1 MSVNRQW
8 TEVST
13 VGDLLVRSAHL
24 YPDREALVLP
34 GSRYSFAE
42 LHDRSRQVARGL
54 VGLGVRPGDRV
65 GLLAP
70 NTVDYV
76 EAFFGISMIGA
87 VVVPLNAR
95 HKAAELGWIVD
106 NGDLVTLLTAADVD
120 QYVDFAEV
128 LRTGLPSLAS
138 ATDPRR
144 LDLAEA
150 PALRAAVLLRGAAQ
164 QGFLDRAAFDEL
176 SGSVEA
182 GAVDE
187 LRRRVR
193 IRDVA
198 AMLYTSGTTAN
209 PKGCMLSHE
218 AMTRGPVDRARFR
231 LGHGGLGTG
240 EHDVTWAAGP
250 LFHIA
255 ALAPFL
261 GSVGTGGTFLTDVYF
276 EPGRALD
283 LLARERAT
291 VAFPWFPATMQPMLD
306 HPSFEPAA
314 LASLRSMFLIGPSV
328 LLERV
333 QGALPDCEL
342 VAACGMT
349 ETAGIYAISDREDT
363 VELRATAQ
371 GKPTPGVEVRIIDIE
386 TGEDVGPGV
395 VGEILVRGYNVME
408 GYYRDPE
415 KTAASLDED
424 RWLHTGD
431 LYSWTPEGQVVFH
444 GRLKDML
451 KVGGENVA
459 AIEVESFV
467 ARHPAVLCVEVV
479 GAPDPRLDEVPVAFV
494 EVRPGHAVTEA
505 ELIEFCQGKIARYKV
520 PRAVRFVEPGTWPM
534 SATKIN
540 KRALRARLAEQPL
553 AQPEPAR

>member
-1 MSVNRQW
+1 MSVNGQW
-8 TEVST
+8 AEVST

-34 GSRYSFAE
+34 GSRYTFAE
-42 LHDRSRQVARGL
+42 LHDRARQVARGL
-54 VGLGVRPGDRV
+54 VGLGVKPGDRV

-76 EAFFGISMIGA
+76 EAFFGISLTGA

-106 NGDLVTLLTAADVD
+106 NGDLVALLTTADED

-128 LRTGLPSLAS
+128 LRTGLPSLA
-138 ATDPRR
+138 AAMDPRR

-150 PALRAAVLLRGAAQ
+150 PALRAAVLLSGAAQ
-164 QGFLDRAAFDEL
+164 PGFLDRAAFDEL
-176 SGSVEA
+176 AESVAPGE
-182 GAVDE
+182 VDE
-187 LRRRVR
+187 LGRRVR
-193 IRDVA
+193 VRDVA

-240 EHDVTWAAGP
+240 DRDVTWAAGP

-261 GSVGTGGTFLTDVYF
+261 GSVSTGGTFLTDVYF

-283 LLARERAT
+283 LLAGERAT

-306 HPSFEPAA
+306 HPAFEPAA

-333 QGALPDCEL
+333 QDALPECEL

-349 ETAGIYAISDREDT
+349 ETAGIYAISDREDS

-371 GKPTPGVEVRIIDIE
+371 GKPSPGVEVRIIDIE
-386 TGEDVGPGV
+386 TGADVGPGV
-395 VGEILVRGYNVME
+395 IGEILVRGYNVME

-415 KTAASLDED
+415 KTAASLDQD

-505 ELIEFCQGKIARYKV
+505 ELIEFCQEKIARYKV

-540 KRALRARLAEQPL
+540 KRALRAQLAEQLL